1 MSESIIFFRRLIMS
15 KMKKCKTCG
24 QPIAKSAKICPNC
37 GAKNKKSRITGW
49 LFLLIIAV
57 IIFVIVNNDNDK
69 DKDYDKDYSHILNSE
84 TQLSRETTVSSEK
97 TTDTPSVEITDT
109 VTVDIV
115 TTVETIVT
123 PAESEDEF
131 TDELRPDFKAAMDN
145 YETYMQKYCNFMKN
159 YNPNSMDINY
169 LSEYSALMQEYYE
182 MTKAFEAWESEDLNN
197 AELKYYLEVTN
208 RVTQMLLEVQ

>member
-1 MSESIIFFRRLIMS
+1 MS

-37 GAKNKKSRITGW
+37 GAKNKKSRITGL
-49 LFLLIIAV
+49 LFLLIIA
-57 IIFVIVNNDNDK
+57 IMIFVIVNNDRDN
-69 DKDYDKDYSHILNSE
+69 DKDYSHTSNNETTLNTE
-84 TQLSRETTVSSEK
+84 PTVSSDK
-97 TTDTPSVEITDT
+97 TSDTSAAEATDD

-123 PAESEDEF
+123 PTESDDEF
-131 TDELRPDFKAAMDN
+131 TDELRPDFKAAMDS
-145 YETYMQKYCNFMKN
+145 YENYMQKYCDFMKN
-159 YNPNSMDINY
+159 FDPNSMDINY

-182 MTKAFEAWESEDLNN
+182 MTKAFEAWESDDLNN

-208 RVTQMLLEVQ
+208 RVNQMLLEVQ